1 MTISKILNAT
11 LRNLFALLLLF
22 VVTPVLAHTLPESHG
37 FISVLLHPL
46 FSLDHVL
53 ARLLL
58 GSVIVFLSYLIITNS
73 SQHKLEK
80 LFGVG
85 FAVSGIVM
93 LFGL

>member
-22 VVTPVLAHTLPESHG
+22 VVTPVSAHTLPESHG

-58 GSVIVFLSYLIITNS
+58 GSVIVFLSYLITNS